1 MIFNYDKLKDR
12 MQQLRY
18 NQVSLAKATNI
29 ERVTLNQK
37 INNRIMFKQDEIL
50 SIANALDIGLDE
62 IGVYFF
68 TLVVKK
74 SNEKS
79 GDQKK
84 SVMRSRKNRV
94 V

>member
-29 ERVTLNQK
+29 ERVTLNQR

-50 SIANALDIGLDE
+50 SIANALDIESDE

-74 SNEKS
+74 
-79 GDQKK
+79 
-84 SVMRSRKNRV
+84 R
-94 V
+94 

>member
-1 MIFNYDKLKDR
+1 MTKGVIYLIFNYDKLKDR

-50 SIANALDIGLDE
+50 SIANALDIGSDE

-74 SNEKS
+74 
-79 GDQKK
+79 
-84 SVMRSRKNRV
+84 R
-94 V
+94 

>member
-18 NQVSLAKATNI
+18 NQVSLSKATNI

-50 SIANALDIGLDE
+50 SIANALDIGSDE

-74 SNEKS
+74 
-79 GDQKK
+79 
-84 SVMRSRKNRV
+84 R
-94 V
+94 

>member
-1 MIFNYDKLKDR
+1 MIYLIFNYGKLKDR

-50 SIANALDIGLDE
+50 SIANALDIGSDE

-74 SNEKS
+74 
-79 GDQKK
+79 
-84 SVMRSRKNRV
+84 R
-94 V
+94 

>member
-1 MIFNYDKLKDR
+1 MIYLIFNYDKLKDR

-29 ERVTLNQK
+29 ERVTLNRK

-50 SIANALDIGLDE
+50 SIANALDIGSDE

-68 TLVVKK
+68 TLIVKK
-74 SNEKS
+74 
-79 GDQKK
+79 
-84 SVMRSRKNRV
+84 R
-94 V
+94 

>member
-29 ERVTLNQK
+29 ERVTLNRK

-50 SIANALDIGLDE
+50 SIANALDIGSDE

-68 TLVVKK
+68 TLIVKK
-74 SNEKS
+74 
-79 GDQKK
+79 
-84 SVMRSRKNRV
+84 R
-94 V
+94 

>member
-50 SIANALDIGLDE
+50 SIANALDIGSDE

-68 TLVVKK
+68 YPCCQEKMTGYLRIIRNLLVR
-74 SNEKS
+74 E
-79 GDQKK
+79 
-84 SVMRSRKNRV
+84 RR
-94 V
+94 